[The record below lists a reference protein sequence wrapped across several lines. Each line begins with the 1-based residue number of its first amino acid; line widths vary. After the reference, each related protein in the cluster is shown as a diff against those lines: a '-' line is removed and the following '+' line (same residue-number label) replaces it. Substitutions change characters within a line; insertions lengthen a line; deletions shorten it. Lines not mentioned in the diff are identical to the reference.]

1 MMINTNAMRQ
11 VESPSLKFGYSRLI
25 TGIPN
30 NHAPPTARTV
40 RAAMIRA
47 RFMMIF
53 RNAFKWPVSQSTAS
67 FVRYGRITKPAT
79 RLITLVGMKIA
90 P

>member
-1 MMINTNAMRQ
+1 MRQ

-25 TGIPN
+25 TGMPSS
-30 NHAPPTARTV
+30 HAPPTARTV
-40 RAAMIRA
+40 SAAMIRA
-47 RFMMIF
+47 RFLMIF
-53 RNAFKWPVSQSTAS
+53 QNAFKCPVSQSTAS

-90 P
+90 PNTA

>member
-1 MMINTNAMRQ
+1 MMISTNAMRQ
-11 VESPSLKFGYSRLI
+11 VESPYLKFGYSRLI

-40 RAAMIRA
+40 RAAIIRA
-47 RFMMIF
+47 RFIMIYL
-53 RNAFKWPVSQSTAS
+53 NAFKWHVSQTTPSYERNAP
-67 FVRYGRITKPAT
+67 ITKPAT